1 MMPLPG
7 DLVCSPVVMAEKRNY
22 HAEVV
27 VIGGGLAGM
36 VTALELLDAGK
47 RVVVVDAAERDR
59 FGGLA
64 LWSFGGMFFVDSP
77 EQRKSGIKDSV
88 ELAMRDWVRYGELDP
103 NDVWPYRWA
112 EAYVH
117 RCTEEVRGWLV
128 ERDVSFFRAVNW
140 TERGYFVPG
149 NSVPRFHIVW
159 GTGEGII
166 TALIPRLEEHEKA
179 GRLQLHFEHRVDGLI
194 VDGGA
199 VAGCH
204 GTSPD
209 GEFEARGD
217 AVVIAAGGIA
227 GNHDKVRSVW
237 PRERWGEPPEPML
250 NGSIPEADGHLLDCA
265 QELGAN
271 LTHLPKMWNY
281 AAGVRHWAPPFPNY
295 GLSLVPGKSALWV
308 NYQGRRFVD
317 PPLVGSYDTLL
328 LIDQICQE
336 PKKYSWQV
344 MNRRIANKEF
354 SVSGAEFN
362 PAVREKNLLAF
373 IVRLLKGNGEQV
385 QEFIDH
391 CPDFVTGR
399 SIPELVDEMNSL
411 TGTQDVDAKLL
422 EREITEYDEN
432 IARGRKLQNDD
443 QLRRIAHVRQY
454 LGDRLRTCNMAPILD
469 ANAMPLIAIRTQI
482 LTRKSLGGI
491 QVDLE
496 AKVLDEQ
503 GHAIPN
509 LFAVGESC
517 GFGGG
522 GMHGLRALEG
532 TFLGGCVYSGRV
544 AARAICQGRGV
555 R

>member
-1 MMPLPG
+1 
-7 DLVCSPVVMAEKRNY
+7 MAENRNY
-22 HAEVV
+22 DAEAV

-47 RVVVVDAAERDR
+47 RVVMLDAATRDR

-88 ELAMRDWVRYGELDP
+88 DLAMRDWVRYGELDP

-112 EAYVH
+112 EAYVN
-117 RCTEEVRGWLV
+117 RCTEEVRGWLI
-128 ERDVSFFRAVNW
+128 ERGVSFFRAVNW

-166 TALIPRLEEHEKA
+166 TALIPRLGEHEKA
-179 GRLQLHFEHRVDGLI
+179 GRLQLHFGHRVDALI
-194 VDGGA
+194 QQAGV
-199 VAGCH
+199 VVGCH

-209 GEFEARGD
+209 GTFEARGD

-227 GNHDKVRSVW
+227 GNHDKVRAIW
-237 PRERWGEPPEPML
+237 PRDRWGEPPEPML
-250 NGSIPEADGHLLDCA
+250 NGSIPEADGHLLERA
-265 QELGAN
+265 EELGAKV
-271 LTHLPKMWNY
+271 THLEKMWNY

-308 NYQGRRFVD
+308 SYQGRRFVD

-336 PKKYSWQV
+336 RKKYSWQV
-344 MNRRIANKEF
+344 MNRKIANKEF

-362 PAVREKNLLAF
+362 PAVRDKNLLAF
-373 IVRLLKGNGEQV
+373 IIRLLRGNGEQV
-385 QEFIDH
+385 QEFVDH
-391 CPDFVTGR
+391 CPDFVTGN
-399 SIPELVDEMNSL
+399 SVAELADRMNAL
-411 TGTQDVDAKLL
+411 TGTRDVDAKLL
-422 EREITEYDEN
+422 EREIADYDDN

-469 ANAMPLIAIRTQI
+469 AKAMPLIAIRTQI

-491 QVDLE
+491 QVDLD

-503 GHAIPN
+503 GNPIPS
-509 LFAVGESC
+509 LFAVGEAC

-544 AARAICQGRGV
+544 AARAILSGRGA